1 MNLRDRDTRW
11 GFVLPFTPAL
21 GLVYYG
27 ILLTKCKEIAN
38 GIRAHSATRVAIWGL
53 AITGLISAL
62 LAPDKAA
69 AFINMPIPI
78 VFILVC
84 ALGRW
89 GITRPRDF
97 LRAVVLGCGTL
108 GLIVIISHQ
117 LRLNIWWGSIPI
129 LANFRGRGNVLGM
142 ADNGL
147 AAMLEAGVA
156 GGIGFFLYETRYRWL
171 YLLASITSLLA
182 IFTTYSRGSMVGT
195 LVAVL
200 LVFVMDKRLIKKH
213 WKLIVAMGLLVMLIV
228 HQYPG
233 LAKRISSIVNLSTN
247 SSNTGRLEIYE
258 VTWNMIREHPIF
270 GVGPGQYGAIYE
282 TYRPEGYFKAR
293 SPHNMYLFV
302 MAGWGLVGFALFFGW
317 MASLVI
323 YPLFVDNTPYRRV
336 AFAMMASFWVH
347 VLFND
352 LYIAHVPLI
361 MGCIAHP
368 DLGSS
373 PSSRSC
379 DFRLFNPS
387 KGSQTHR

>member
-1 MNLRDRDTRW
+1 MDPRHRDTRW
-11 GFVLPFTPAL
+11 GFALPFTPAL

-27 ILLTKCKEIAN
+27 ILLTKCKEIA
-38 GIRAHSATRVAIWGL
+38 GSIRSHRTTRGAIVAL
-53 AITGLISAL
+53 AITGVISAL
-62 LAPDKAA
+62 LAPDKTA

-78 VFILVC
+78 VFIVIC

-89 GITRPRDF
+89 GIVRPRDF
-97 LRAVVLGCGTL
+97 LRAIVLGCGVL
-108 GLIVIISHQ
+108 GLVVIISHQ

-129 LANFRGRGNVLGM
+129 LANFGRRGNVLGM

-171 YLLASITSLLA
+171 YLLASITSLLG
-182 IFTTYSRGSMVGT
+182 IFVTYSRGSMVGT

-200 LVFVMDKRLIKKH
+200 LVFAMDKQLIKKH
-213 WKLIVAMGLLVMLIV
+213 WKLIIALGVLVIV
-228 HQYPG
+228 VIGQSPG
-233 LAKRISSIVNLSTN
+233 LSRRVASIVNVSTN

-258 VTWNMIREHPIF
+258 VTWNMIKEHPIF
-270 GVGPGQYGAIYE
+270 GIGPGQYGAIYE

-302 MAGWGLVGFALFFGW
+302 MVGWGLVGFVLFFGW
-317 MASLVI
+317 MASMVI

-352 LYIAHVPLI
+352 LYVAHVPLI

-368 DLGSS
+368 DLGTSLS
-373 PSSRSC
+373 GSDS
-379 DFRLFNPS
+379 LNQAKNPKS
-387 KGSQTHR
+387 MDDVTL